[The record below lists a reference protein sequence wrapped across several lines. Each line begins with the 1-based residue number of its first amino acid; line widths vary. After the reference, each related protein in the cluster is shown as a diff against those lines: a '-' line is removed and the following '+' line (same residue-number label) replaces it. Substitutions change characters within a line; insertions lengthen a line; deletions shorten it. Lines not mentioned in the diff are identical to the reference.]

1 MTTQI
6 QHTTMLTTLEC
17 PCCNMLFA
25 ITNRFMADRRVDGA
39 AFYCPQGHKQS
50 YYETEVDRLKKQ
62 VARMTAESDQM
73 QARLK
78 TVRAERDSNA
88 RKVIAQKAAK
98 TRIKNR
104 IKNGV
109 CPCCNRYFENVH
121 KHMLNQHPEEFVSNP
136 ADKGE

>member
-1 MTTQI
+1 MTMQI
-6 QHTTMLTTLEC
+6 QHTTTLMTLEC

-39 AFYCPQGHKQS
+39 IFYCPQGHRQS
-50 YYETEVDRLKKQ
+50 YNEPEVDRLKKQ

-121 KHMLNQHPEEFVSNP
+121 KHMQNQHPEEFVSSP